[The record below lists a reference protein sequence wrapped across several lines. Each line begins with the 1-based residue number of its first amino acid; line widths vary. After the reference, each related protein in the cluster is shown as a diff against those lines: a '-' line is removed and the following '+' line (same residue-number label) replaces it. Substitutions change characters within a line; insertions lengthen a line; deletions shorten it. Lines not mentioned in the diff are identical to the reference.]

1 MKFILIQQAP
11 PEKPGRGRC
20 DSAGF
25 EKLAAAERLGGAAP
39 FEARRGD
46 ASRWRVVT
54 GAGRRGRETAEGLF
68 TLSEPPEETGLL
80 ADAPLRPFR
89 ETKRRLPLWLW
100 RWMAV
105 LLWFFGE
112 GRNEALN
119 RAGRLLD
126 SLEAEGR
133 DCVIIAGGLTLAAL
147 KTALRRRGY
156 ELEGGGLFPRPLD
169 RVRAAKN
176 VPRCGGCKHNCR
188 LTEPKCHVGRSKAAE
203 RGIPIQ

>member
-25 EKLAAAERLGGAAP
+25 EKLEAAERLGGAAP

-68 TLSEPPEETGLL
+68 TLSEPPEETELL

-89 ETKRRLPLWLW
+89 ET
-100 RWMAV
+100 
-105 LLWFFGE
+105 
-112 GRNEALN
+112 
-119 RAGRLLD
+119 
-126 SLEAEGR
+126 
-133 DCVIIAGGLTLAAL
+133 
-147 KTALRRRGY
+147 
-156 ELEGGGLFPRPLD
+156 
-169 RVRAAKN
+169 
-176 VPRCGGCKHNCR
+176 
-188 LTEPKCHVGRSKAAE
+188 
-203 RGIPIQ
+203 